1 MKPLYPVN
9 ERNVD
14 LTVSGY
20 KTPTWEYFV
29 LTSVKGI
36 KAIAT
41 REEAAEAI
49 KLGKFKV
56 DNGNG
61 KWDSC
66 GPSSWYTPNPHWLKL
81 KNVQRFVKYE
91 MYVNEPDPTF
101 NADDDSE
108 DAVES
113 FDNSP
118 EYVHD
123 IALDWLYEHAE
134 EYDSEEEVAD
144 ACKNFL
150 STEGYNVSN
159 PDCEQAVRDALDDF
173 YN

>member
-41 REEAAEAI
+41 REEALEAI

-81 KNVQRFVKYE
+81 KSVQRFVKYE
-91 MYVNEPDPTF
+91 MYVDESDPTLDL
-101 NADDDSE
+101 NALQS
-108 DAVES
+108 
-113 FDNSP
+113 
-118 EYVHD
+118 D
-123 IALDWLYEHAE
+123 INELYL
-134 EYDSEEEVAD
+134 
-144 ACKNFL
+144 K
-150 STEGYNVSN
+150 
-159 PDCEQAVRDALDDF
+159 
-173 YN
+173 